1 MNEETLVNRRI
12 ADWKRLE
19 ALCVKADLRV
29 SNLTET
35 ELFEFVRL
43 YRKASTDL
51 SVIRTRSQN
60 IPLSNYLNN
69 LVGRAHALIY
79 GTPQKRF
86 FRTIELF
93 ILNVVLTFRRNKA
106 FFWASFALAFGS
118 AIFAYAMI
126 AYDHSN
132 LHTFA
137 GGMEENFSGWKEGKF
152 EGRNLDESLAMSFFY
167 ASNNPTVSI
176 IAGAIGAATMGLGSI
191 GMMVQNGAIIG
202 ALAFEMNSVNKLYF
216 LLSSIAPHG
225 VPEISGI
232 IFSGAGGLRLGWAI
246 LAPGLLT
253 RGESLRRASRDAVTM
268 IVTGVLLC
276 FIAAPIEGFFSFNPA
291 IPQGL
296 KTAVAVAEVC
306 MWTAFWSLYG
316 KDVDPNDPLK
326 E

>member
-1 MNEETLVNRRI
+1 MNEETLVDRRI

-19 ALCVKADLRV
+19 ALCAQADVRV
-29 SNLTET
+29 GNLNEN

-60 IPLSNYLNN
+60 VPLANYLNN

-79 GTPQKRF
+79 RAPKKPF
-86 FRTIELF
+86 FRAVELF

-118 AIFAYAMI
+118 AFFAYGMI
-126 AYDHSN
+126 AYNHDN
-132 LHTFA
+132 LSVFA
-137 GGMEENFSGWKEGKF
+137 GGMEGNFKDWTDGKH
-152 EGRNLDESLAMSFFY
+152 EGRNLDESLAASFFY

-191 GMMVQNGAIIG
+191 GMMVQNGALIG
-202 ALAFEMNSVNKLYF
+202 ALSYEMNAVGKLYF

-246 LAPGLLT
+246 LVPGLLS
-253 RGESLRRASRDAVTM
+253 RGESLRRASKDAVMM
-268 IVTGVLLC
+268 IVTGVVLC
-276 FIAAPIEGFFSFNPA
+276 FIAAPIEGFFSFNPN
-291 IPQGL
+291 IPQWL

-306 MWTAFWSLYG
+306 MWVAFWSLYG
-316 KDVDPNDPLK
+316 KERDPFYPLS

>member
-19 ALCVKADLRV
+19 ALCAKADLRV
-29 SNLTET
+29 GNLSEN

-79 GTPQKRF
+79 RAPKKPFLRA
-86 FRTIELF
+86 IELF
-93 ILNVVLTFRRNKA
+93 VLNIVLTFRRNKA
-106 FFWASFALAFGS
+106 FFWASFSIAFGS
-118 AIFAYAMI
+118 AFFAYAMI
-126 AYDHSN
+126 ARDHSN
-132 LHTFA
+132 LSVFA
-137 GGMEENFSGWKEGKF
+137 GGMEQLFKQWQEGKH
-152 EGRNLDESLAMSFFY
+152 EGRNLDESLGMSFFY

-176 IAGAIGAATMGLGSI
+176 VAGAVGAATMGLGSI

-202 ALAFEMNSVNKLYF
+202 ALAHEMNAVGKLYF

-232 IFSGAGGLRLGWAI
+232 IFSGAGGMRLGWAI
-246 LAPGLLT
+246 LAPGLLS
-253 RGESLRRASRDAVTM
+253 RGESLRRASRDAVTL
-268 IVTGVLLC
+268 IITGVFLC
-276 FIAAPIEGFFSFNPA
+276 FIAAPIEGFFSFNPK
-291 IPQGL
+291 IPQSL
-296 KTAVAVAEVC
+296 KAAVAIAEVL
-306 MWTAFWSLYG
+306 MWVAFWSLYG
-316 KDVDPNDPLK
+316 REVDPNDPLK